1 MRMPSTLIATLAL
14 LGAPLA
20 AQEAPTAGQA
30 SDTLLISHTFTTRG
44 EFVRIILRGGD
55 TYRAELGDRSQ
66 TQAAPFTI
74 ELRPI
79 QSGVQR
85 PRVRKAMSGDSY
97 EIEVFV
103 TAEYQLSA
111 SNPIAGRAAMVKLY
125 WDAKRTAK
133 RHQKVAEDSAKAGKK
148 DGE

>member
-1 MRMPSTLIATLAL
+1 MRIPSTLIATLAL

-20 AQEAPTAGQA
+20 AQNAPPAPEAR
-30 SDTLLISHTFTTRG
+30 DTLLVSHTFTTKG
-44 EFVRIILRGGD
+44 EFVRIMLRGGD
-55 TYRAELGDRSQ
+55 TYRAELGDRAQ
-66 TQAAPFTI
+66 TQAAPFTV

-85 PRVRKAMSGDSY
+85 PRVRKSMSGDSY

-111 SNPIAGRAAMVKLY
+111 NPIAGRATMVKLL

-133 RHQKVAEDSAKAGKK
+133 RHQQAAEEAAKAEKK

>member
-1 MRMPSTLIATLAL
+1 MRIPSTFIAALAL

-20 AQEAPTAGQA
+20 AQEVPAADQA

-44 EFVRIILRGGD
+44 EFARVVLRGGD

-66 TQAAPFTI
+66 TQAAPFTV

-111 SNPIAGRAAMVKLY
+111 NPIAGRATMVKLY

-133 RHQKVAEDSAKAGKK
+133 RHQKAAEDSAKAEKK
-148 DGE
+148 DGK

>member
-1 MRMPSTLIATLAL
+1 MRIPSTLMATLAL

-20 AQEAPTAGQA
+20 AQDAPPSAEAI
-30 SDTLLISHTFTTRG
+30 DTTLVSHTFTTRG
-44 EFVRIILRGGD
+44 EFVRIMLRGGD
-55 TYRAELGDRSQ
+55 TYRAELGDRAQ
-66 TQAAPFTI
+66 TQAAPFTV

-85 PRVRKAMSGDSY
+85 PRVRKSMSGDSY

-111 SNPIAGRAAMVKLY
+111 NPIAGRATMVKLL

-133 RHQKVAEDSAKAGKK
+133 RHQKAAEDSAKAEKK
-148 DGE
+148 DGN